1 MEVVMVYRDIE
12 TYMILCHTYLTYI
25 YIHMHVFISTSAW
38 IFDKLDTYRD
48 GIHDSINHFP
58 CCCCCFS
65 LLVVQIVCCFSV
77 CQCVCVWLFFLVL
90 LLLFPRLCCA
100 SYDLFDSHAN
110 ILHNFN
116 SLPSSSFTS
125 AAAFSFT
132 FFSSSPLLSSGAAA
146 AAVFALASVT
156 ASVSVSVSASLPTS
170 RPFASRARF
179 LASNLLTFN

>member
-1 MEVVMVYRDIE
+1 M
-12 TYMILCHTYLTYI
+12 
-25 YIHMHVFISTSAW
+25 
-38 IFDKLDTYRD
+38 
-48 GIHDSINHFP
+48 
-58 CCCCCFS
+58 
-65 LLVVQIVCCFSV
+65 
-77 CQCVCVWLFFLVL
+77 FFLVL

-125 AAAFSFT
+125 AAAFSATFFL
-132 FFSSSPLLSSGAAA
+132 FFSSA

-156 ASVSVSVSASLPTS
+156 ASVSVSVSVSASLPTS

-179 LASNLLTFN
+179 SASNLLTFN

>member
-1 MEVVMVYRDIE
+1 M
-12 TYMILCHTYLTYI
+12 
-25 YIHMHVFISTSAW
+25 
-38 IFDKLDTYRD
+38 
-48 GIHDSINHFP
+48 
-58 CCCCCFS
+58 
-65 LLVVQIVCCFSV
+65 
-77 CQCVCVWLFFLVL
+77 FFLVL

-125 AAAFSFT
+125 AAAFSATFFL
-132 FFSSSPLLSSGAAA
+132 FFSSAAAA

-156 ASVSVSVSASLPTS
+156 ASVSVSVSVSASLPTS

>member
-1 MEVVMVYRDIE
+1 MYLYLHLFGYLINWTLTAMASMTALTIFPAVVVARCL
-12 TYMILCHTYLTYI
+12 LCRL
-25 YIHMHVFISTSAW
+25 
-38 IFDKLDTYRD
+38 
-48 GIHDSINHFP
+48 
-58 CCCCCFS
+58 C
-65 LLVVQIVCCFSV
+65 VVSQCV
-77 CQCVCVWLFFLVL
+77 CVCVWLFFLVL

-132 FFSSSPLLSSGAAA
+132 FSSGAAA

-156 ASVSVSVSASLPTS
+156 ASVSVSVSVSVSASLPTS